1 MNAADNWIRAL
12 PQRFGKT
19 TLIALALIA
28 VVGLGARAY
37 VVVKPVEHPADDSHA
52 YYALA
57 KALYEEGSF
66 GGPEFRDSSDWS
78 PGAPLL
84 YAASFYATG
93 GAREGT
99 ARIVEALLGVAAILV
114 VFLLGH
120 RLGEAAGS
128 RVGPRLGSAVGLL
141 AATAVAV
148 YPPFIHSTGEL
159 MSEPP
164 AILTLPAAV
173 LAFLWAGER
182 ERSPGA
188 WLLPGLLFGLTA
200 MFRPEYLFV
209 GAAFVVLAT
218 LCPVLARGWSSG
230 WKPGLAGAALFLV
243 ALLLPILP
251 WTIRNVDVLGRVVP
265 ISTGSGKALYVGT
278 YLPADGEYQRVKALL
293 YERYE
298 HKSLPPN
305 SEALNNVNP
314 TPLFNRVAE
323 RYPDL
328 PRDSALGKIGK
339 ENLSKY
345 CGEDPVGYLAMTG
358 AQGRA
363 HVEQR
368 GRRSD
373 EQRGRA
379 GGPDPARGARAGR
392 VHRARVAPALVG
404 SGRAGDAD
412 RARHRDR
419 RRLAGRPAAQR
430 GADDAGLPT
439 CRPGAV
445 TGGRGHILR
454 SRMVPR
460 AGIFPAELTA
470 LRSGGLIFAIGLI
483 AYAIVRRRSLRNVD
497 VLLLL
502 AAGLGLAL
510 VSGTEIVDGLLSAF
524 SFEKGNG
531 GRILG
536 LAVFAI
542 FILFFLILRA
552 LSVAARNSRQLS
564 AALEGLAWEEFRQAG
579 LPERF
584 RGKIAILVPAY
595 NEAENIG
602 HVLDQMPAA
611 VCGVGTEVLVVDDGS
626 RDGTGDVA
634 AAHGAA
640 VARHVTNR
648 GGGAALRTGYRL
660 MVESG
665 AEIVVTLDADGQHLP
680 SEMERL
686 VKPVLDGEVDMA
698 HGSRVLGHADRN
710 HFARELG
717 IVFFNRLVSFITRT
731 HVTDCSNGYR
741 AVRTTVLPQLV
752 LRQEQFHTSEFMIEA
767 IKRGIPAKEVPITVE
782 QRLHGH
788 SKKPAVFRYGVG
800 FANAIVRTWLR

>member
-1 MNAADNWIRAL
+1 MLVTAIGAASLAAPRRNEVL
-12 PQRFGKT
+12 M
-19 TLIALALIA
+19 TLVFPLAALAL
-28 VVGLGARAY
+28 
-37 VVVKPVEHPADDSHA
+37 S
-52 YYALA
+52 
-57 KALYEEGSF
+57 
-66 GGPEFRDSSDWS
+66 
-78 PGAPLL
+78 
-84 YAASFYATG
+84 
-93 GAREGT
+93 
-99 ARIVEALLGVAAILV
+99 
-114 VFLLGH
+114 
-120 RLGEAAGS
+120 
-128 RVGPRLGSAVGLL
+128 
-141 AATAVAV
+141 
-148 YPPFIHSTGEL
+148 
-159 MSEPP
+159 
-164 AILTLPAAV
+164 
-173 LAFLWAGER
+173 
-182 ERSPGA
+182 
-188 WLLPGLLFGLTA
+188 
-200 MFRPEYLFV
+200 
-209 GAAFVVLAT
+209 
-218 LCPVLARGWSSG
+218 
-230 WKPGLAGAALFLV
+230 
-243 ALLLPILP
+243 
-251 WTIRNVDVLGRVVP
+251 
-265 ISTGSGKALYVGT
+265 
-278 YLPADGEYQRVKALL
+278 
-293 YERYE
+293 
-298 HKSLPPN
+298 
-305 SEALNNVNP
+305 
-314 TPLFNRVAE
+314 
-323 RYPDL
+323 
-328 PRDSALGKIGK
+328 
-339 ENLSKY
+339 
-345 CGEDPVGYLAMTG
+345 
-358 AQGRA
+358 
-363 HVEQR
+363 R
-368 GRRSD
+368 GR
-373 EQRGRA
+373 
-379 GGPDPARGARAGR
+379 
-392 VHRARVAPALVG
+392 
-404 SGRAGDAD
+404 
-412 RARHRDR
+412 
-419 RRLAGRPAAQR
+419 
-430 GADDAGLPT
+430 
-439 CRPGAV
+439 
-445 TGGRGHILR
+445 RGHILR

-470 LRSGGLIFAIGLI
+470 LRSGGLIVAIGLI
-483 AYAIVRRRSLRNVD
+483 AYAVVRRRSLRNVD

-542 FILFFLILRA
+542 FILFLLILRA

-602 HVLDQMPAA
+602 HVLDQMPAE

-634 AAHGAA
+634 AEHGAA

-686 VKPVLDGEVDMA
+686 VKPVLDGEVDVA

-767 IKRGIPAKEVPITVE
+767 IKRGDPRQGDPDHGRTAPARPLEEAGGVPLRRRVRQRDRPDLAALSGLALTVDA
-782 QRLHGH
+782 RVADAPPGRAGRGRCR
-788 SKKPAVFRYGVG
+788 SAGRPGRRASAPCGSSGTGVRVRSSRPGRGSPRPGRAGAGRRRSGTRSRTSCPCPWPMMPVARPKKKAMTRYSTCPFLRVAWRRPVRPDGEPAV
-800 FANAIVRTWLR
+800 